1 MVCVLI
7 FEPFVTLLSKHFHVF
22 RLHFFIPSFCSFYP
36 LICCP
41 SYHSGVPPNAFSG
54 LILNMLPHRWYD
66 TNWIVSLKKCFM
78 EISNLDSKLCM
89 ISLTYE
95 KSTFFFKTQ
104 QLQLLQVSILKWH
117 WVKNSLQPA
126 QIPVHYLPL
135 NAESQASADTHC
147 ICFPDS
153 SLAEGSFLR
162 KTLELTNMMPEW
174 VGLLTQN
181 HNYHFKV
188 DTGELILKQNAGD
201 LGLGRQALVS
211 VNPMFQDINSLMKVY
226 KKRTWKI
233 PFQYIGRNIR

>member
-1 MVCVLI
+1 M
-7 FEPFVTLLSKHFHVF
+7 SKHFHVF

-41 SYHSGVPPNAFSG
+41 SYHSGLPPNAFSG

-66 TNWIVSLKKCFM
+66 TNWIVALKKCFM

-135 NAESQASADTHC
+135 NAESQASADAHC
-147 ICFPDS
+147 TVWLPRF
-153 SLAEGSFLR
+153 F
-162 KTLELTNMMPEW
+162 
-174 VGLLTQN
+174 
-181 HNYHFKV
+181 
-188 DTGELILKQNAGD
+188 
-201 LGLGRQALVS
+201 LGRGIIPQKDPGVDKHDAGVS
-211 VNPMFQDINSLMKVY
+211 RSTDTKPQLSLQGGYRRAYPETECRWPRPGKTGSGFCKSHVPRY
-226 KKRTWKI
+226 
-233 PFQYIGRNIR
+233 